1 MVDSWRVATGE
12 SGSEMEDGRDASQHQ
27 EDTMLARAEQ
37 VMNEFQ
43 LKTVELF
50 DHTPVLRVQVRESEF
65 ARALEL
71 RATLVEKLRPIGYR
85 FIALDLDTPSD

>member
-1 MVDSWRVATGE
+1 
-12 SGSEMEDGRDASQHQ
+12 MEDGRDTLQHQ
-27 EDTMLARAEQ
+27 DGTMLARAKQ

-50 DHTPVLRVQVRESEF
+50 DHTPVLRVQVPESEF

-85 FIALDLDTPSD
+85 FIALDLDTLSDENAT

>member
-1 MVDSWRVATGE
+1 MDN
-12 SGSEMEDGRDASQHQ
+12 GRDASQHQ
-27 EDTMLARAEQ
+27 ENTMLARAEQ

-50 DHTPVLRVQVRESEF
+50 DHTPVLRVLVPESEF

-71 RATLVEKLRPIGYR
+71 RSTLVERLKPIGYR
-85 FIALDLDTPSD
+85 FIALDLETLSDENAT